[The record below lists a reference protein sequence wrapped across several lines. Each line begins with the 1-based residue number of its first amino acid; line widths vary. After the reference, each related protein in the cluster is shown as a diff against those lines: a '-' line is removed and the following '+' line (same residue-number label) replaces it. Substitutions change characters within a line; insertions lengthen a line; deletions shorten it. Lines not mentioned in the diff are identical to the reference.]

1 MPYFL
6 STSFSLELNSLAN
19 SHSSSFSSLS
29 TCARPLGLADND
41 DNRQTIFLC
50 TKTIAEPLELSYL
63 LGIAVGCLAA
73 LLILMCWCIYAI
85 RSKKCCFKSKF
96 TSCRERTTV
105 AKDQLNI
112 AQCSRLSWRIY
123 EKMELILC
131 SFLSLLCVRV
141 FIISPQIVTT
151 IKLLR
156 KIGEFEFLL
165 NAWLLHTSSVAKC
178 LENVK
183 EISSIFYC
191 CLPLLRWIFSPLTS
205 HISRAINR
213 KRLIRCNLV
222 EMMRRRS
229 VSIFIFFS
237 PSAVSLGRM
246 RQMETWYPH
255 KCIRFSWNGC
265 LFMTLAQT

>member
-19 SHSSSFSSLS
+19 SPFFIFSSLS
-29 TCARPLGLADND
+29 TCARANLDLLITMTTDE
-41 DNRQTIFLC
+41 
-50 TKTIAEPLELSYL
+50 TIAEPLELSYL

-105 AKDQLNI
+105 AKDQLDT
-112 AQCSRLSWRIY
+112 AQCSLAYRAGY

-131 SFLSLLCVRV
+131 SFLSLLCVCV

-156 KIGEFEFLL
+156 KIGKFEF
-165 NAWLLHTSSVAKC
+165 SVECSTA
-178 LENVK
+178 
-183 EISSIFYC
+183 
-191 CLPLLRWIFSPLTS
+191 
-205 HISRAINR
+205 A
-213 KRLIRCNLV
+213 
-222 EMMRRRS
+222 
-229 VSIFIFFS
+229 
-237 PSAVSLGRM
+237 
-246 RQMETWYPH
+246 H
-255 KCIRFSWNGC
+255 K
-265 LFMTLAQT
+265 